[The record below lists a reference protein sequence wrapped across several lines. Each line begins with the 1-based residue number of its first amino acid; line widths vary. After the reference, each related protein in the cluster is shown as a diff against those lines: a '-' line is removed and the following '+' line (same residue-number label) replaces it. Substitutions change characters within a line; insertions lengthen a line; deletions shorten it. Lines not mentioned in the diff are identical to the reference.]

1 MVTSEGAET
10 VRGRGWGAWRS
21 ARASLGSGLLSG
33 VCCIGGAVATAVGL
47 GAAGFFGALM
57 ERYQL
62 YFVLAGVAMMLLW
75 LARRLRRTGTSP
87 RDFRAVMRVIGKPA
101 LVMAVV
107 YGLTLGIA
115 MGVAELVTT

>member
-1 MVTSEGAET
+1 LSS
-10 VRGRGWGAWRS
+10 R
-21 ARASLGSGLLSG
+21 LLSG
-33 VCCIGGAVATAVGL
+33 VCCIGGLVATAMGL

-62 YFVLAGVAMMLLW
+62 YFVLAGVAVMLLW

-87 RDFRAVMRVIGKPA
+87 RDFRAVVRVLGRPA

-107 YGLTLGIA
+107 YGLSLGIA
-115 MGVAELVTT
+115 TGVVELVTT